1 MQFVGPL
8 ILEPFSTRFTRLR
21 SAHVRGAD
29 MPPGIGG
36 LGEADPALSATRSP
50 TVWEE
55 MQEVRIVRLTC
66 TPSFMKNSSTTRR
79 VDIVT
84 Y

>member
-8 ILEPFSTRFTRLR
+8 ILEPLSTSLTGLGG
-21 SAHVRGAD
+21 AHVCSAD

-36 LGEADPALSATRSP
+36 LGEADRALSATRS

-55 MQEVRIVRLTC
+55 VQEVRIVRLTC
-66 TPSFMKNSSTTRR
+66 TPHSSKIQAPNKEW
-79 VDIVT
+79 VF
-84 Y
+84 

>member
-8 ILEPFSTRFTRLR
+8 ILEPFSTSFTGLGG
-21 SAHVRGAD
+21 SHVGSAD

-36 LGEADPALSATRSP
+36 LGEADPALSATRS

-55 MQEVRIVRLTC
+55 MQEVRIVRFTC

-79 VDIVT
+79 VDVLM
-84 Y
+84 

>member
-1 MQFVGPL
+1 MQFEGPL
-8 ILEPFSTRFTRLR
+8 ILEPFSTSFTGLG
-21 SAHVRGAD
+21 SAHVRSAD

-36 LGEADPALSATRSP
+36 LCEADPALSATRSP

-66 TPSFMKNSSTTRR
+66 APSFMKNSSTTRR
-79 VDIVT
+79 ET
-84 Y
+84 C